1 MYFNMDKTVNAV
13 MFGKMTQ
20 TCGYWHNGRRINN
33 HMLLYFV
40 SGRLSMQVGNDV
52 YCVCPG
58 ELLLI
63 PQNTFYKPLD
73 TNGCTY
79 YFFHFTADSA
89 LPDTIL
95 PVTIR
100 NETLPENC
108 YAYLYSVN
116 KKPVIKIDI
125 HTHRTNH
132 SDIDNIF
139 LRISGIN
146 VSKNSSRKI
155 LLDNLLRELLI
166 LVSIDFVQTTK
177 SNNTLEKIL
186 VYIHANFSRDL
197 TLSSISHEFFIS
209 KSYISRLFRNFL
221 NTTLSHYINRIR
233 LGNACE
239 LLLNSNMPISE
250 VAEKS
255 GYSDQYY
262 FSKVFRKFF
271 SISPSAFRKSNTVI

>member
-1 MYFNMDKTVNAV
+1 MYFNMDKPVNAV

-20 TCGYWHNGRRINN
+20 SRGHWHNGRCINN
-33 HMLLYFV
+33 HMLLYII
-40 SGRLSMQVGNDV
+40 SGKLNMQVGNKV
-52 YCVCPG
+52 YCILPG

-63 PQNTFYKPLD
+63 PENTFYKPLD
-73 TNGCTY
+73 TSGCTY
-79 YFFHFTADSA
+79 YFFHFNACSD

-116 KKPVIKIDI
+116 KKPVIRIDI
-125 HTHRTNH
+125 HTHITNH
-132 SDIDNIF
+132 SAVDNIF
-139 LRISGIN
+139 LRISGMN
-146 VSKNSSRKI
+146 VSKNSSGKI

-166 LVSIDFVQTTK
+166 QIDLDSLQTTK

-186 VYIHANFSRDL
+186 VYIHANFSRDI
-197 TLSSISHEFFIS
+197 TLDSISREFLIS
-209 KSYISRLFRNFL
+209 KSYISRLFRGFL
-221 NTTLSHYINRIR
+221 NTTVSHYINRIR

-239 LLLNSNMPISE
+239 LLLNSSMPISE

-262 FSKVFRKFF
+262 FSKVFKKFF
-271 SISPSAFRKSNTVI
+271 SVSPSAFRKNNTVI